1 MTNIH
6 NDDDDSVITKED
18 AELSTFDSAEYIVS
32 KEDRQLYLNISLKEE
47 DGFEVTLHSI
57 GSTLGVLLRAQA
69 LSRLVRKTKIDR
81 SNLCEI
87 LLGEGHPTPE
97 ILVKIA
103 EALGLRMPAE
113 FCERFG
119 LQPEKTVKASI
130 PYTHHKQTEQ
140 PHVHAG

>member
-18 AELSTFDSAEYIVS
+18 AKTAPYDPAEFMS
-32 KEDRQLYLNISLKEE
+32 SRGFMQEYLNISLEE
-47 DGFEVTLHSI
+47 DVNTKMFLSSLNTLI
-57 GSTLGVLLRAQA
+57 RAWA
-69 LSRLVRKTKIDR
+69 LSQLARKTKIKRED
-81 SNLCEI
+81 LCEI
-87 LLGEGHPTPE
+87 LLGESELTFE
-97 ILVKIA
+97 ALTKIV

-140 PHVHAG
+140 PHASL